1 MESCSRRAVFSETAG
16 DAELTMLFPLYL
28 SRILLNQGQGASLGQ
43 KATPWPL
50 TLILAKPEMVNFYYL
65 EISKIQNTK
74 VSNNL
79 FLELCI

>member
-1 MESCSRRAVFSETAG
+1 
-16 DAELTMLFPLYL
+16 MLFPLYL